1 MEDDSNEEVAPVG
14 RLESFILSSCP
25 TALGDI
31 SKPSVSEQRISLL
44 EQKLEEQGQQ
54 INELRSENDALKK
67 QLNEV
72 FQNIIT
78 IYNKLNKV
86 NKLENYNT
94 KLDQINLNFLYHSMD
109 DQLYKLEN
117 SFRTLNHDII
127 RTRGEFGQIN
137 SGIKN
142 LLKANIAKCKLKY
155 KASVDG
161 KNKNIFH
168 MKCDDIL
175 YQLFIIKTTNNRRFG
190 VFFCNKEDKENKIN
204 SSKNITVNLTQRNI
218 NINNQLNSYQTYRSQ
233 NFDYMNNNSIYN
245 NNFFKSQDNI
255 FKYHSNYNTL
265 SADFKDYDIDKTSE
279 IFNCKNKP
287 DKFFAFSLNNKRNY
301 FLNNKNPD
309 NTPCFTINFDSNR
322 ESFYGKEKRINVFNS
337 QINDYVL
344 SGREEFNILEFEVY
358 EIEI

>member
-1 MEDDSNEEVAPVG
+1 
-14 RLESFILSSCP
+14 
-25 TALGDI
+25 
-31 SKPSVSEQRISLL
+31 
-44 EQKLEEQGQQ
+44 
-54 INELRSENDALKK
+54 
-67 QLNEV
+67 
-72 FQNIIT
+72 
-78 IYNKLNKV
+78 
-86 NKLENYNT
+86 
-94 KLDQINLNFLYHSMD
+94 
-109 DQLYKLEN
+109 
-117 SFRTLNHDII
+117 
-127 RTRGEFGQIN
+127 
-137 SGIKN
+137 
-142 LLKANIAKCKLKY
+142 
-155 KASVDG
+155 
-161 KNKNIFH
+161 

-190 VFFCNKEDKENKIN
+190 VFFSNKEDKENKLN

-218 NINNQLNSYQTYRSQ
+218 NINNQLNSYQTYRS
-233 NFDYMNNNSIYN
+233 NNSIYN

-309 NTPCFTINFDSNR
+309 NTPCFSINFDSNR
-322 ESFYGKEKRINVFNS
+322 ESFYGKEKRVNIFNS